1 MTGADAAADR
11 PIPNYAALRART
23 DAPRG
28 SSWGVFGADDEL
40 GTINFLT
47 PQRVVEAATCVRRGA
62 VFNLDCALDA
72 FDPPVLAHRHP
83 VRHKIFGNSLHHR
96 DDFLDGFYLQS
107 TTQVD
112 GLRHFRH
119 PVHGFYNNVP
129 DAAIAEG
136 SPRLGINRYAERG
149 IVGRGVVID
158 IERHLAH
165 RGERL
170 DHRSGRPI
178 SAALVDAAAA
188 AQGVAFRPGDIL
200 LLRTGWMQ
208 FYFGE
213 MSAEERRA
221 FPAMMRSPGLR
232 QGHDTLA
239 WIWDHQFALCAA
251 DNFALECHP
260 AVGDTPFA
268 AELADA
274 PGMLPAHVGIMHPYM
289 IALLGLA
296 IGELWALDALAED
309 CARDGVWECL
319 VTVKPLNLTGGVGSP
334 ANALAIK

>member
-1 MTGADAAADR
+1 MTPHVPD
-11 PIPNYAALRART
+11 YAALCART
-23 DAPRG
+23 DAPPG

-47 PQRVVEAATCVRRGA
+47 PERVVAAARCVRRGT
-62 VFNLDCALDA
+62 VFNLDCPLDA
-72 FDPPVLAHRHP
+72 FDPPILAHRHP
-83 VRHKIFGNSLHHR
+83 VRHTVFGNSPYHR
-96 DDFLDGFYLQS
+96 DDYLDGFYLQS

-119 PVHGFYNNVP
+119 PAHGFYNGVA
-129 DAAIAEG
+129 DAAVAAG
-136 SPRLGINRYAERG
+136 SPRLGIQRYAERG

-158 IERHLAH
+158 IERYLAQQ
-165 RGERL
+165 GERL
-170 DHRSGRPI
+170 DHRSGQPI
-178 SAALVDAAAA
+178 PVATVDAAAA
-188 AQGVAFRPGDIL
+188 AQGVSFRPGDIL
-200 LLRTGWMQ
+200 LLRTGWMSA
-208 FYFGE
+208 YFHD
-213 MSAEERRA
+213 MSPAERRA
-221 FPAMMRSPGLR
+221 LPARMCAPGLR

-260 AVGDTPFA
+260 AAADTPFA
-268 AELADA
+268 AELAAA
-274 PGMLPAHVGIMHPYM
+274 PGMLAAHVGIMHPYM

-296 IGELWALDALAED
+296 VGELWALDALAED

-319 VTVKPLNLTGGVGSP
+319 VTVKPLNLVGGVGSP